1 MERLAMAAL
10 GAWRDNPTRKP
21 LVLRGVRQCGK
32 TWLLREFANRYFPQ
46 QVYLNFEKEPGLAGL
61 FADDLDPRRIVRDLS
76 ILRGQRVDPGDTLII
91 MDEVQACPVALM
103 SLKYFC
109 EDAPEFFV
117 AAAGSLLG
125 LAEHGEVGFPVGKV
139 DFVDLGPLTFQEF
152 LLATDDAMLAE
163 YIATLMPGDRVSSPL
178 AAKAESLLKQYLI
191 VGGMPEPVASWLAD
205 HDLERVETIQQA
217 ILDSYALDMVKHAGA
232 AVLPK
237 LMAVWRSI
245 PRQLAKE
252 NQKFI
257 FSQVIGGARA
267 KDLEGA
273 LEWLVAAGIV
283 VKVARVSQPACP
295 LPAFADDRYFK
306 LYLADVGLL
315 RRLAELPA
323 AALLQPSGS
332 RDFFTGALVGNYV
345 LAQLLATVSKTVFFW
360 RSDNTA
366 EVDFLVQVGQ
376 DVVPL
381 EVKSGDNAASK
392 SLAEYV
398 KRFAPRHALKLTMK
412 PTVNGHLPLW
422 AAWNI
427 PQYLASCGSLV
438 ASTS

>member
-1 MERLAMAAL
+1 MERLAMGAL
-10 GAWRDNPTRKP
+10 EAWRRNPARKP

-32 TWLLREFANRYFPQ
+32 TWLLRDFASRNFTQ

-61 FADDLDPRRIVRDLS
+61 FAEDLDPARIVRDIS
-76 ILRGQRVDPGDTLII
+76 ILRGQKIDPQETII
-91 MDEVQACPVALM
+91 ILDEVQACPAALI

-109 EDAPEFFV
+109 EDAPEFAV

-152 LLATDDAMLAE
+152 LLANGDAMMAD
-163 YIATLMPGDRVSSPL
+163 YIATLRPGDRVSSPL
-178 AAKAESLLKQYLI
+178 AAKAESLLRQYLLI
-191 VGGMPEPVASWLAD
+191 GGMPEPVASWLAD
-205 HDLERVETIQQA
+205 HDMERVETIQQA
-217 ILDSYALDMVKHAGA
+217 ILDSYSLDMVKHAGA
-232 AVLPK
+232 SVLPK

-245 PRQLAKE
+245 PKQLAKE

-267 KDLEGA
+267 KDLEDA
-273 LEWLVAAGIV
+273 LEWLLAAGIA
-283 VKVARVSQPACP
+283 VKVARISEPASP
-295 LPAFADDRYFK
+295 LAAFADDKFFK

-315 RRLAELPA
+315 RRLAEVPA
-323 AALLQPSGS
+323 AVLLQPSGS
-332 RDFFTGALVGNYV
+332 RDFFKGALVENYV
-345 LAQLLATVSKTVFFW
+345 MSQLLATVSKKLFFW

-366 EVDFLVQVGQ
+366 EVDFLVQIGQ

-381 EVKSGDNAASK
+381 EVKSGENTASR

-398 KRFAPRHALKLTMK
+398 KRFAPRHALKLSMK

-422 AAWNI
+422 AAWRI
-427 PQYLASCGSLV
+427 PQYLDQLC
-438 ASTS
+438 